1 MNILI
6 IDDNA
11 TLQQI
16 LRDILGGTG
25 HELFSAYSG
34 EEGLALL
41 DEEEVDVVLLDVMLP
56 KMSGLEALERI
67 KEKYPSVP
75 VIVITAYSSVESAI
89 EAMKRGAFHY
99 IPKPFKN
106 EEILVNVNKAL
117 EQRRLMQANE
127 RLMEELKRRYS
138 FSNIIGKSPAMARV
152 FELIHLAAPSTSNI
166 LFTGESGTGKELAAR
181 AIHLNSRRAKN
192 PFIPVNSGSMGPE
205 LLESHLFG
213 HIKGAFTGAVANKKG
228 LFEAAEGGSI
238 FLDEI
243 GNIPLDTQ
251 AKILRVIQEKEFM
264 PLGGIATKK
273 ADVRIIA
280 ATNAR
285 LEALVEEGRFRKDLF
300 YRLNVISIPL
310 PPLRERKEDIPLL
323 VEHFLRLYGQE
334 NQKARLA
341 FKASSMRLLMDYD
354 WPGNV
359 RELENAV
366 ERSVVLAT
374 EEKIGPDLLPAQIK
388 YASRPLQPGAPSTP
402 PTLGQREFS
411 FYKATEEFQREM
423 ILEAMDRA
431 GGIQRRAA
439 AILRIQPST
448 FNIMLKRLKI
458 PVTPKE

>member
-6 IDDNA
+6 IDDN
-11 TLQQI
+11 TTIQQV

-25 HELFSAYSG
+25 HEIFSAYTG

-41 DEEEVDVVLLDVMLP
+41 DEEEVDTVLLDVMLP

-106 EEILVNVNKAL
+106 EEILINVHKAL
-117 EQRRLMQANE
+117 EQRQLMQANE

-138 FSNIIGKSPAMARV
+138 FSSIIGKSPAMARV
-152 FELIHLAAPSTSNI
+152 FELIRLAAPSTSNI
-166 LFTGESGTGKELAAR
+166 LLTGESGTGKELAAR

-213 HIKGAFTGAVANKKG
+213 HVKGAFTGAVVNKKG
-228 LFEAAEGGSI
+228 LFEAAEGGSL

-243 GNIPLDTQ
+243 GTIPLDTQ

-285 LEALVEEGRFRKDLF
+285 LEALVEEGRFRQDLF

-310 PPLRERKEDIPLL
+310 PSLREHKEDIPLL

-334 NQKARLA
+334 NHKPGLSLTPGALRQ
-341 FKASSMRLLMDYD
+341 LMEYD

-359 RELENAV
+359 RELENAI
-366 ERSVVLAT
+366 ERGVVLAT
-374 EEKIGPDLLPAQIK
+374 EGSIGPDLLPSHIGRPT
-388 YASRPLQPGAPSTP
+388 RPLRKAAPG
-402 PTLGQREFS
+402 EKDFS
-411 FYKATEEFQREM
+411 FKKVTEEYQRQL
-423 ILEAMDRA
+423 ILEALDKA
-431 GGIQRRAA
+431 GGVQRRAA
-439 AILRIQPST
+439 RMLKIQPST
-448 FNIMLKRLKI
+448 FNIMIKRLKI
-458 PVTPKE
+458 PLTPKE